1 MYLLTISSFLR
12 TVIIIVIVAY
22 GVKFLMRYV
31 FPNMVQNYV
40 DKKINDLKKE
50 QGVSEAEAQ
59 RIKKEQGK
67 VKISQNPAKDGEYV
81 DYEEV
86 K

>member
-1 MYLLTISSFLR
+1 MVLLTISSFFR
-12 TVIIIVIVAY
+12 TVIIIIIIAY

-40 DKKINDLKKE
+40 DKKINDLKRE
-50 QGVSEAEAQ
+50 QGVSEEEAQ
-59 RIKKEQGK
+59 RIKREQGK
-67 VKISQNPAKDGEYV
+67 VKISQNPAKDGEYTH
-81 DYEEV
+81 YEEV

>member
-1 MYLLTISSFLR
+1 
-12 TVIIIVIVAY
+12 
-22 GVKFLMRYV
+22 
-31 FPNMVQNYV
+31 MVQNYV
-40 DKKINDLKKE
+40 DKKVSDLKKQ

-59 RIKKEQGK
+59 RIKNEQGK
-67 VKISQNPAKDGEYV
+67 VKISKNPAKDGEYV

>member
-12 TVIIIVIVAY
+12 TVVIIVIIAY

-40 DKKINDLKKE
+40 DKKVSDLRKE

-59 RIKKEQGK
+59 RIKNEQGK
-67 VKISQNPAKDGEYV
+67 VKISQNPAKDGEYT

>member
-1 MYLLTISSFLR
+1 MVLLTISSFFR
-12 TVIIIVIVAY
+12 TVIIIIIIAY

-40 DKKINDLKKE
+40 DKKISDLKRE
-50 QGVSEAEAQ
+50 QGVSEEEAQ

-67 VKISQNPAKDGEYV
+67 VKISQNRAKGGEYT

-86 K
+86 Q

>member
-12 TVIIIVIVAY
+12 TVVIIIIIAY

-40 DKKINDLKKE
+40 DKKMNDLKKD
-50 QGVSEAEAQ
+50 QAVSEAEAQ

-67 VKISQNPAKDGEYV
+67 VKISQNPAKDGEYT

>member
-1 MYLLTISSFLR
+1 MVLLTISSFFR
-12 TVIIIVIVAY
+12 TVIIIIIIAY

-40 DKKINDLKKE
+40 DKKINDLKRE
-50 QGVSEAEAQ
+50 QGVSEEEAQ
-59 RIKKEQGK
+59 RIKREQGK
-67 VKISQNPAKDGEYV
+67 VKISQNPAKDGEYT

>member
-1 MYLLTISSFLR
+1 MYLLTISSFFR
-12 TVIIIVIVAY
+12 TVLIIIVVIY

-31 FPNMVQNYV
+31 FPHMVQNYV
-40 DKKINDLKKE
+40 DKKVSDLKKQ

-59 RIKKEQGK
+59 RIKNEQGK